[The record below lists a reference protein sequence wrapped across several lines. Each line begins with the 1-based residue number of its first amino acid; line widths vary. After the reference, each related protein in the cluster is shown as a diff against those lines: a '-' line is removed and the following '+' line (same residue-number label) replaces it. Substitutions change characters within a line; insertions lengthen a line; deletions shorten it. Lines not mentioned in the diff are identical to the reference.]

1 MKEEK
6 KGMFGR
12 IFGNKEKK
20 SSCCNIEIEEIAEEN
35 KDNNKGKEEPEDK
48 KNSCCG

>member
-1 MKEEK
+1 MKKEEK

-20 SSCCNIEIEEIAEEN
+20 SSCCNLEIEEIPEEN
-35 KDNNKGKEEPEDK
+35 NKEKDEPENK
-48 KNSCCG
+48 NNSCCG